1 MTDNGGT
8 AEPFGMPVDEPSSME
23 TAAAIPD
30 SAGETRWTDALGEGV
45 RDYAAGKGWRDA
57 DALVES
63 YRHLERKIGERG
75 LPLPAAE
82 VDDAAWERF
91 HAAAGRP
98 ERPEDYDF
106 AMPDDLPEDFAY
118 SEEMAGQM
126 RGWAHAAGL
135 NPRQAQKLHD
145 AYVGHLADWH
155 WGYRADLDRRRDV
168 AEAEL
173 RADWGGAYR
182 RNRELAGRAMDA
194 FGGAPLRDALKA
206 MGLKDDPRLVRAFA
220 KAGELIAEDGMVGE
234 GTNRATGR
242 LGARAEIERLS
253 GDGDFLA
260 RLTDRDR
267 PGHADAVRRWSDLHA
282 RAFDDQ

>member
-1 MTDNGGT
+1 MTEIPD
-8 AEPFGMPVDEPSSME
+8 AAE
-23 TAAAIPD
+23 TAATLPD
-30 SAGETRWTDALGEGV
+30 TDRPELAGATSWTDGLGEAV

-75 LPLPAAE
+75 LPVPGAE
-82 VDDAAWERF
+82 ADDAAWERF

-98 ERPEDYDF
+98 ERAEDYAF
-106 AMPDDLPEDFAY
+106 AMPEGLPDDFAY
-118 SEEMAGQM
+118 SEEMAGLM
-126 RGWAHAAGL
+126 RGWAHEAGL

-145 AYVGHLADWH
+145 SYVGHLAEWSR
-155 WGYRADLDRRRDV
+155 GFRADQERRRAA

-182 RNRELAGRAMDA
+182 RNRELAGRAVDA

-206 MGLKDDPRLVRAFA
+206 MSLKDDPRLLRAFA
-220 KAGELIAEDGMVGE
+220 RAGELIAEDGMVGE
-234 GTNRATGR
+234 GANRAAGR

-267 PGHADAVRRWSDLHA
+267 AGHEDAVRRWSDLHA
-282 RAFDDQ
+282 RAFGDQ

>member
-1 MTDNGGT
+1 MTDDSGKV
-8 AEPFGMPVDEPSSME
+8 EPSGMPAETPSSSDAE
-23 TAAAIPD
+23 AAAPVSRD
-30 SAGETRWTDALGEGV
+30 ETRWTDALGEGV

-82 VDDAAWERF
+82 ADEAVWERF
-91 HAAAGRP
+91 YNAAGRP
-98 ERPEDYDF
+98 EQPDGYEF
-106 AMPDDLPEDFAY
+106 AMPEGLPDDFAY
-118 SEEMAGQM
+118 SEEMAGLM
-126 RGWAHAAGL
+126 RGWAHEAGL

-145 AYVGHLADWH
+145 SYVGHLAEWSR
-155 WGYRADLDRRRDV
+155 GYRADQERRRAA
-168 AEAEL
+168 AETEL

-182 RNRELAGRAMDA
+182 RNRELAGRAVDA
-194 FGGAPLRDALKA
+194 FGGAPLKDALKA
-206 MGLKDDPRLVRAFA
+206 MGLKDDPRLLRAFA
-220 KAGELIAEDGMVGE
+220 RAGELIAEDGMVGE
-234 GTNRATGR
+234 GANRAAGR

-267 PGHADAVRRWSDLHA
+267 AGHEDAVRRWSDLHA
-282 RAFDDQ
+282 RAFGEE